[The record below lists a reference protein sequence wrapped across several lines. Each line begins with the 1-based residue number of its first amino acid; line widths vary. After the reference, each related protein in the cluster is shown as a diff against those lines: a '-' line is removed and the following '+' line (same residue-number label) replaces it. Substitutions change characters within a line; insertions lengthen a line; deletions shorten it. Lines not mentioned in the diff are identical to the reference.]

1 MSIKVIGQGIRRG
14 IDADSMLSM
23 GVAAVT
29 GPAISGVIEA
39 PELTEEVEQ
48 V

>member
-1 MSIKVIGQGIRRG
+1 
-14 IDADSMLSM
+14 M